1 MIKQPSLFKI
11 MTIDYIALTAFLFPV
26 VSWGFYIALL
36 VFKRIDATDYD
47 FPAIAASITVVAIV
61 VLAWR
66 IRLFYSIFT
75 DGIEAPATISNI
87 MFFRDRGRVDYIYT
101 IQGEKFSSG
110 NAIHK
115 VKQTRSLQVGEQVIV
130 MVDRNNLK
138 RAFIRDLYM

>member
-1 MIKQPSLFKI
+1 
-11 MTIDYIALTAFLFPV
+11 
-26 VSWGFYIALL
+26 
-36 VFKRIDATDYD
+36 
-47 FPAIAASITVVAIV
+47 VVAIV
-61 VLAWR
+61 ILAWR
-66 IRLFYSIFT
+66 IRLFYSIF
-75 DGIEAPATISNI
+75 DGGIEAPATISNI

>member
-26 VSWGFYIALL
+26 VSWCFCIVLL
-36 VFKRIDATDYD
+36 IFERIDANYYD
-47 FPAIAASITVVAIV
+47 FLAFVASVTVVAIV
-61 VLAWR
+61 ILAWR
-66 IRLFYSIFT
+66 IRLFYSIF
-75 DGIEAPATISNI
+75 DEGIEAPATISNI
-87 MFFRDRGRVDYIYT
+87 TFFRDRGRVDYIYT